1 MGISGQRL
9 VLLGLLDEEACSKPV
24 RPMFSSGQ
32 GHKLRLLDHSMS
44 MHIHKK
50 HTHMLLIEKEKK
62 KKKAHTYISLKKYS
76 VAPHLYKIIRKFSRS
91 INPLGIT
98 LIFILES

>member
-50 HTHMLLIEKEKK
+50 HTHRLLIEKEKK
-62 KKKAHTYISLKKYS
+62 KKKSTHIHIFKKIFGGTSSLQNNKKIQQKYQS
-76 VAPHLYKIIRKFSRS
+76 SWYHSD
-91 INPLGIT
+91 
-98 LIFILES
+98 FILES